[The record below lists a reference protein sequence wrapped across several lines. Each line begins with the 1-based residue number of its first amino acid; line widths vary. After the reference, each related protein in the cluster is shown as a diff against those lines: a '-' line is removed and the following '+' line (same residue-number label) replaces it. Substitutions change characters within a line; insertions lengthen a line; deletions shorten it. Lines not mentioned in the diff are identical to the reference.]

1 MRRII
6 MFIVFVTFLYLLF
19 FQEKGN
25 QEFSITGFT
34 MGNITYNVKY
44 ISSKKLVNKTEI
56 DSILIKFNQT
66 FSTYIPTSEISTIN
80 NSSGTIEISP
90 EFYFLLKESKMIY
103 DQTNGYFDPTIGPIV
118 NAWGFGPDKVESLP
132 DNREIRKIMN
142 YVGLDKIKFDSLS
155 LNKQY
160 RESYID
166 FSAIAKG
173 YAVDVITR
181 YLDNKNLSNYFVEIG
196 GEVRVSGKNI
206 SDKYWLVGVEDPKFS
221 LSSDIFATVSLN
233 NLSLATSGNYRNFY
247 NLKDSLVYHT
257 IDPKSGYPSRSNMLS
272 ASVFAK
278 SCLIADAYATSFMVL
293 GFEKSKKIVT
303 STDGLDALVIYIND
317 EGDTTK
323 YFSEGIRNSIN
334 LL

>member
-80 NSSGTIEISP
+80 NSSGIIEISP

-196 GEVRVSGKNI
+196 GEVRASGKNI

-278 SCLIADAYATSFMVL
+278 SCFIADAYATSFMVL

-323 YFSEGIRNSIN
+323 YFSEDIRNSIN

>member
-1 MRRII
+1 

-25 QEFSITGFT
+25 QEFSITGLT

-173 YAVDVITR
+173 YAVDIITR

-196 GEVRVSGKNI
+196 GEVRASGKNI

-278 SCLIADAYATSFMVL
+278 SCFIADAYATSFMVL

>member
-278 SCLIADAYATSFMVL
+278 SCFIADAYATSFMVL

-303 STDGLDALVIYIND
+303 STDGLDALVIYIDD

>member
-278 SCLIADAYATSFMVL
+278 SCFIADAYATSFMVL

>member
-173 YAVDVITR
+173 YAVDIITR

-278 SCLIADAYATSFMVL
+278 SCFIADAYATSFMVL
-293 GFEKSKKIVT
+293 GFEKSKKIVN
-303 STDGLDALVIYIND
+303 STDGLDALVIYIDD

>member
-25 QEFSITGFT
+25 QEFSITGLT

-44 ISSKKLVNKTEI
+44 ISSKKSVNKIEI

-80 NSSGTIEISP
+80 NSSGIIEISP
-90 EFYFLLKESKMIY
+90 EFYFLLKESKIIY

-118 NAWGFGPDKVESLP
+118 NAWGFGPDKVEYPP
-132 DNREIRKIMN
+132 DNWEIRKIMN

-173 YAVDVITR
+173 YAVDIITR

-196 GEVRVSGKNI
+196 GEVRASGKNI

-233 NLSLATSGNYRNFY
+233 NLSLATSGNYRNF
-247 NLKDSLVYHT
+247 
-257 IDPKSGYPSRSNMLS
+257 
-272 ASVFAK
+272 
-278 SCLIADAYATSFMVL
+278 
-293 GFEKSKKIVT
+293 
-303 STDGLDALVIYIND
+303 
-317 EGDTTK
+317 
-323 YFSEGIRNSIN
+323 
-334 LL
+334 

>member
-44 ISSKKLVNKTEI
+44 ISGKKLVNKTEI

-173 YAVDVITR
+173 YAVDIITR

-196 GEVRVSGKNI
+196 GEVRASGKNI

-278 SCLIADAYATSFMVL
+278 SCFIADAYATSFMVL

>member
-44 ISSKKLVNKTEI
+44 VSGKKLVNKTEI

-278 SCLIADAYATSFMVL
+278 SCFIADAYATSFMVL

>member
-278 SCLIADAYATSFMVL
+278 SCFIADAYATSFMVL
-293 GFEKSKKIVT
+293 GFEKSKKIVN

>member
-142 YVGLDKIKFDSLS
+142 YVGLDKIRFDSLS

-278 SCLIADAYATSFMVL
+278 SCFIADAYATSFMVL

>member
-80 NSSGTIEISP
+80 NSSGIIEISP

-173 YAVDVITR
+173 YAVDIITR

-196 GEVRVSGKNI
+196 GEVRASGKNI

-278 SCLIADAYATSFMVL
+278 SCFIADAYATSFMVL

>member
-1 MRRII
+1 
-6 MFIVFVTFLYLLF
+6 
-19 FQEKGN
+19 
-25 QEFSITGFT
+25 
-34 MGNITYNVKY
+34 
-44 ISSKKLVNKTEI
+44 
-56 DSILIKFNQT
+56 
-66 FSTYIPTSEISTIN
+66 
-80 NSSGTIEISP
+80 
-90 EFYFLLKESKMIY
+90 MIY

-206 SDKYWLVGVEDPKFS
+206 SDKYWLVGVEDPKIS

-278 SCLIADAYATSFMVL
+278 SCFIADAYATSFMVL
-293 GFEKSKKIVT
+293 GFEKSKKIVN
-303 STDGLDALVIYIND
+303 STDGIDALVIYIND

>member
-103 DQTNGYFDPTIGPIV
+103 DKTNGYFDPTIGPIV
-118 NAWGFGPDKVESLP
+118 NAWGFGPDKVEYLP

-173 YAVDVITR
+173 YAVDIITR

-196 GEVRVSGKNI
+196 GEVRASGKNI

-278 SCLIADAYATSFMVL
+278 SCFIADAYATSFMVL

>member
-1 MRRII
+1 
-6 MFIVFVTFLYLLF
+6 MFIVFVTFLYLFF

-278 SCLIADAYATSFMVL
+278 SCFIADAYATSFMVL